1 MLIESGVAAT
11 KFPPS
16 AKNTSTFPSRIARIE
31 ATVSQPD
38 HAADGLRVLEPD
50 QARRGGRCLPASG
63 RIAGGVRLSSGL

>member
-50 QARRGGRCLPASG
+50 QAR
-63 RIAGGVRLSSGL
+63 